1 MQQFNI
7 SKGVKGF
14 FRLYEYGLKYGH
26 MEITKSAQ
34 RRNGIL
40 QFWHKHGE
48 EATIEAFKVGRRT
61 LFNWQAELRKN
72 NGKLSSLNPKSKV
85 PKNRRKRAWNQK
97 IIDEIRRLRFKYPN
111 LGKEK
116 IHPFLKKFCK
126 RQQLKCPS
134 IKTIGRLIADS
145 PDKMRKNPLPVTHF
159 GKPKKAR
166 KKAKKQRKPKDFVAK
181 YPGHCGSFDTIEE
194 HIDGNRRYVLTFTDV
209 YSRFSFSW
217 TTISHASKAAKEFF
231 QLVKMTF
238 PYKLKYILTD
248 NGSEFAKEFDQEI
261 RKQHK
266 VHWHTYPHTPK
277 MNSHVERFNR
287 TLQEE
292 FLNYHKTLLLEPE
305 KCNDKMID
313 YLLWY
318 NGQRPHWSL
327 NLQSPVQF
335 LVANQHEC
343 NMWWPNTCSCKK
355 HEKGL
360 V

>member
-14 FRLYEYGLKYGH
+14 FRLYEYGLKYDR
-26 MEITKSAQ
+26 MEITKEAQ
-34 RRNGIL
+34 RRNEIL

-48 EATIEAFKVGRRT
+48 EAT
-61 LFNWQAELRKN
+61 
-72 NGKLSSLNPKSKV
+72 
-85 PKNRRKRAWNQK
+85 
-97 IIDEIRRLRFKYPN
+97 
-111 LGKEK
+111 KE
-116 IHPFLKKFCK
+116 
-126 RQQLKCPS
+126 
-134 IKTIGRLIADS
+134 
-145 PDKMRKNPLPVTHF
+145 
-159 GKPKKAR
+159 
-166 KKAKKQRKPKDFVAK
+166 AKKQRKPKDFVAK

-343 NMWWPNTCSCKK
+343 NMWWPNTKGYLFLYFLLFWLVFLLPRQHQIIYDYK
-355 HEKGL
+355 H
-360 V
+360 